1 MKKSATLLILI
12 FTLILAVSCNKSE
25 EIKEIPASDA
35 DKINNFDEC
44 VAAGY
49 PIMESYPEQCA
60 TPDGA
65 TFVRET
71 AFDPNDYFFQNMIE
85 EGVTAIGGRP
95 IEGFNPEL
103 YMQAFP
109 GLVNEDFDN
118 VEAINGKWSIVNG
131 ELIFQTISD
140 QGIITTADGTINE
153 QGMTTL
159 LGKLSKKFNIPA
171 DSKENIDVIIT
182 KIK

>member
-1 MKKSATLLILI
+1 MKKSVIILI
-12 FTLILAVSCNKSE
+12 FIVPMILLVSCNKSE
-25 EIKEIPASDA
+25 EIKEIPDA
-35 DKINNFDEC
+35 NANKINTFEEC

-60 TPDGA
+60 TPDGV
-65 TFVRET
+65 TFVKET

-85 EGVTAIGGRP
+85 EGDAVIGGRP
-95 IEGFNPEL
+95 IEGFNPDL

-109 GLVNEDFDN
+109 GLTKEDFNN
-118 VEAINGKWSIVNG
+118 VEAINGKWSLVNG

-153 QGMTTL
+153 QGMETL
-159 LGKLSKKFNIPA
+159 LSKLSQKFNIPS
-171 DSKENIDVIIT
+171 DSKENIDAIIEE
-182 KIK
+182 IK